1 MTMILI
7 IIYNIYIKRS
17 SQSLQVDGRKWSCK
31 SVSAVTGRRAVLYK
45 MVLAL
50 HILIESRK
58 RISRH
63 VLVNCD
69 SSAVKTERVGSW
81 DKMKFKKQTLSSTPG
96 QHGVSLFPIQDVVEQ
111 QSSNKPT
118 TTSS

>member
-45 MVLAL
+45 MGTKPCYLLAAT
-50 HILIESRK
+50 
-58 RISRH
+58 RH
-63 VLVNCD
+63 
-69 SSAVKTERVGSW
+69 T
-81 DKMKFKKQTLSSTPG
+81 QT
-96 QHGVSLFPIQDVVEQ
+96 
-111 QSSNKPT
+111 
-118 TTSS
+118 

>member
-45 MVLAL
+45 ML
-50 HILIESRK
+50 
-58 RISRH
+58 
-63 VLVNCD
+63 
-69 SSAVKTERVGSW
+69 
-81 DKMKFKKQTLSSTPG
+81 P
-96 QHGVSLFPIQDVVEQ
+96 VSC
-111 QSSNKPT
+111 
-118 TTSS
+118 